1 MKQVDMSCANENVV
15 ISEIFNNNFF
25 LSEKYNNFE
34 RINFCGLNQLGLFVE
49 PSFPVF
55 SQNLPNLRKL
65 IPLRYIGFL
74 IFQIHVSSTC

>member
-1 MKQVDMSCANENVV
+1 MKQVDMSCTNENVV

-25 LSEKYNNFE
+25 LSEKYNNSE

-65 IPLRYIGFL
+65 IPLRYIAFL
-74 IFQIHVSSTC
+74 IFQILASSTC